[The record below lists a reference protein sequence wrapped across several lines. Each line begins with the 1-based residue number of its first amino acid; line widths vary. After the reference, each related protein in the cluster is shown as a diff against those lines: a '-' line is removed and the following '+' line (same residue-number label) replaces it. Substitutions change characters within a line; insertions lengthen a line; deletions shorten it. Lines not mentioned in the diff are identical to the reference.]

1 MRNPILAVGLL
12 AALASGT
19 AASAQQNCEQH
30 SNNRALGTVAGA
42 GIGAVLGNVI
52 AGRGDKTLGTVI
64 GGVGGAVAGNQIAK
78 PNTDCAHAYGYYDR
92 NNAWHAN
99 DVRAGTA
106 TGYFDRDSQWV
117 DGPPRGGYDSN
128 NRWVAA
134 NGDDRRGDN
143 RYDRDDRGNGTNGY
157 YAADGRPGAV
167 SGYYD
172 NGRWISGPTTGRYDD
187 YGRWIAGAPNG
198 RTGPDGRWVANP
210 EPGYYDSAGRWNR
223 GQAVGYYDNRGVW
236 IPVRGNDNGNGN
248 GNGYGNSERRDLASR
263 EDRIE
268 QRIRTAFRDGSM
280 NYVEHNRA
288 AAELATIKRDHRRM
302 SDRRGRI
309 SPYNEQMLQA
319 RLDRLND
326 RIRYERQNGRNG

>member
-1 MRNPILAVGLL
+1 MRNPILAAGLL

-19 AASAQQNCEQH
+19 AVSAQQNCEQH
-30 SNNRALGTVAGA
+30 SNNRVLGTVAGA

-78 PNTDCAHAYGYYDR
+78 PNTDCAHAYGYFDR
-92 NNAWHAN
+92 NNDWHAN

-106 TGYFDRDSQWV
+106 TGYFDRNSQWI
-117 DGPPRGGYDSN
+117 DGAPRGSYDAS
-128 NRWVAA
+128 NRWNVA
-134 NGDDRRGDN
+134 DT
-143 RYDRDDRGNGTNGY
+143 GNP
-157 YAADGRPGAV
+157 RPGMA

-172 NGRWISGPTTGRYDD
+172 NGRWVAGPASGRYDD

-198 RTGPDGRWVANP
+198 RTGPDGRWIANP

-223 GQAVGYYDNRGVW
+223 GETVGSYDTRGTWVASRGDNRG
-236 IPVRGNDNGNGN
+236 
-248 GNGYGNSERRDLASR
+248 NGYANGYANAERRDLTAR

-268 QRIRTAFRDGSM
+268 QRIRSAFRDGSM

-309 SPYNEQMLQA
+309 ASNSEQMLQA

-326 RIRYERQNGRNG
+326 RIRYERQDGRNG